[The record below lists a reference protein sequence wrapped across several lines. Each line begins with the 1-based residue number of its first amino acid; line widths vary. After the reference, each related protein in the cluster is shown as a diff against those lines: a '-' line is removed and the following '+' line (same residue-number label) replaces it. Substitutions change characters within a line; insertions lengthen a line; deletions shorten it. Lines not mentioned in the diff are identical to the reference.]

1 MFLKITFHML
11 LVKEAASRLYTG
23 PGMPRVSRLK
33 LPPIPTNE
41 SIGERVARIRK
52 ERGFTQVELAEKIG
66 VIQSI
71 VSAIERDVLK
81 LSAEMAVRFALALE
95 VTTDEL
101 LMPAKKMNG
110 AQGKKPSRKILRR
123 LERIETLPRTQQS
136 AVLKTIDNALELH
149 TLKTGTR

>member
-1 MFLKITFHML
+1 
-11 LVKEAASRLYTG
+11 
-23 PGMPRVSRLK
+23 MPRVSRLK
-33 LPPIPTNE
+33 LPPIPTGE

-52 ERGFTQVELAEKIG
+52 ERGFTQVELAERIG

-95 VTTDEL
+95 VTTDDL
-101 LMPAKKMNG
+101 LMPAKKTN
-110 AQGKKPSRKILRR
+110 ASQGKKPSRKILRR
-123 LERIETLPRTQQS
+123 LEQIETLPRTQQI

>member
-1 MFLKITFHML
+1 
-11 LVKEAASRLYTG
+11 
-23 PGMPRVSRLK
+23 MPRVSRLK
-33 LPPIPTNE
+33 LPPIPSNE
-41 SIGERVARIRK
+41 SLGERVARIRK
-52 ERGFTQVELAEKIG
+52 DRGFTQVELAEKIG

-81 LSAEMAVRFALALE
+81 LSADMAVRFALALGI
-95 VTTDEL
+95 TTDEL
-101 LMPAKKMNG
+101 LMPPKKTGG

-123 LERIETLPRTQQS
+123 LEQIETLPRTQQI

>member
-1 MFLKITFHML
+1 
-11 LVKEAASRLYTG
+11 
-23 PGMPRVSRLK
+23 MPRVSRLK
-33 LPPIPTNE
+33 LPPIPTKE

-52 ERGFTQVELAEKIG
+52 DRGFTQVELAEKIG

-81 LSAEMAVRFALALE
+81 LSAEMAIRFALALE
-95 VTTDEL
+95 VTTDDL
-101 LMPAKKMNG
+101 LMPVKKTNG
-110 AQGKKPSRKILRR
+110 SQARKPSRKILRR
-123 LERIETLPRTQQS
+123 LEQIETLPKNQQS

>member
-1 MFLKITFHML
+1 
-11 LVKEAASRLYTG
+11 
-23 PGMPRVSRLK
+23 MPRVSRLK
-33 LPPIPTNE
+33 LPPLPAKE
-41 SIGERVARIRK
+41 SIGERVGRIRK

-95 VTTDEL
+95 VSTDDL
-101 LMPAKKMNG
+101 LMPTQRNG
-110 AQGKKPSRKILRR
+110 SQGKKPSRKILRR
-123 LERIETLPRTQQS
+123 LEKIETLPRTQQM

>member
-1 MFLKITFHML
+1 ML
-11 LVKEAASRLYTG
+11 LVKECIFWLYTG

-33 LPPIPTNE
+33 LAPILTKE

-52 ERGFTQVELAEKIG
+52 ERGFTQVELAGKIG

-81 LSAEMAVRFALALE
+81 LSAEMAVRFAMALE
-95 VTTDEL
+95 VTMDDL
-101 LMPAKKMNG
+101 LMPARKNG
-110 AQGKKPSRKILRR
+110 IEGKKPSRKILRR
-123 LERIETLPRTQQS
+123 VEQIEALPRTQQI

-149 TLKTGTR
+149 LLKTGTR

>member
-1 MFLKITFHML
+1 
-11 LVKEAASRLYTG
+11 
-23 PGMPRVSRLK
+23 MPRISRLK
-33 LPPIPTNE
+33 LPPIPAKE

-52 ERGFTQVELAEKIG
+52 DRGFTQVELAEKIG

-81 LSAEMAVRFALALE
+81 LSAEMAIRFALALE
-95 VTTDEL
+95 VTTDDL
-101 LMPAKKMNG
+101 LMPAKRNG
-110 AQGKKPSRKILRR
+110 SQGKQPSRKILRR
-123 LERIETLPRTQQS
+123 LEKIETLPKAQQV

>member
-1 MFLKITFHML
+1 
-11 LVKEAASRLYTG
+11 
-23 PGMPRVSRLK
+23 MPRVSRLK
-33 LPPIPTNE
+33 LPPISAKE

-81 LSAEMAVRFALALE
+81 LSAEMAVRFAMALE
-95 VTTDEL
+95 VSTDDL
-101 LMPAKKMNG
+101 LMPPRKL
-110 AQGKKPSRKILRR
+110 AQARKPSRKILRR
-123 LERIETLPRTQQS
+123 LEQIETLPRTQQT

>member
-1 MFLKITFHML
+1 
-11 LVKEAASRLYTG
+11 
-23 PGMPRVSRLK
+23 MPRVSRLK
-33 LPPIPTNE
+33 LPPIPTSE

-95 VTTDEL
+95 VSTDDL
-101 LMPAKKMNG
+101 LMPTKRLTGPQAKKPN
-110 AQGKKPSRKILRR
+110 RKILRR
-123 LERIETLPRTQQS
+123 LERIETLPRTQQI